1 VNFYCPY
8 HCVNIILIEFKFP
21 APRNQ
26 SRNGNELLFSKESLL
41 ACAEDWSKL
50 RLLNLDELVK
60 SVSSYLIIRA
70 PDYDIVAKLNPLEV
84 YSADNLGELL
94 HSRLTGDANFY
105 PNDVLGDKVMSIG
118 PNVPCVIDCAG
129 LYHVAREGSSH
140 FQEHLHLLI
149 DVEKCSN
156 LCQAVIKYGQTD
168 GSRSAGQ
175 FRVNFGC
182 GGQHMPGGVPAKLVG
197 LDFEKKLK
205 DDDYFDSHTTLQ
217 SVGLLTEFLWNVMV
231 GIQKEAMDPP
241 IAPDQRRHEEYGRVL
256 SKKLNMEECVGFE
269 DITLVVSI
277 LSPRFDGVHE
287 HRDKMNDSLIGY
299 RRTGTLNMCFQ
310 LGNGIIIQLQVCIL
324 AIVNLFNVRSHLHLI

>member
-1 VNFYCPY
+1 LPLSTFTCA
-8 HCVNIILIEFKFP
+8 NIKLTIFKFLS
-21 APRNQ
+21 PRNQ
-26 SRNGNELLFSKESLL
+26 IRVGNELVVSKESLL
-41 ACAEDWSKL
+41 ACEQDWSNL

-70 PDYDIVAKLNPLEV
+70 PDYDIVAELNPLEV

-105 PNDVLGDKVMSIG
+105 PNDVIGDKVMRIG
-118 PNVPCVIDCAG
+118 PNVPSFIDRAG

-156 LCQAVIKYGQTD
+156 LCRALIKYGKTD

-182 GGQHMPGGVPAKLVG
+182 GGQHMPDGVPAKLVG
-197 LDFEKKLK
+197 LDFEKRLQE
-205 DDDYFDSHTTLQ
+205 DDCFESSTTLQ
-217 SVGLLTEFLWNVMV
+217 SVGSLTEFLWNVMV
-231 GIQKEAMDPP
+231 GIQREAMDPP

-256 SKKLNMEECVGFE
+256 SQKLNMEVSVGFE
-269 DITLVVSI
+269 DITLWCLFVLHVLMVST
-277 LSPRFDGVHE
+277 
-287 HRDKMNDSLIGY
+287 N
-299 RRTGTLNMCFQ
+299 
-310 LGNGIIIQLQVCIL
+310 
-324 AIVNLFNVRSHLHLI
+324 IVTK

>member
-1 VNFYCPY
+1 
-8 HCVNIILIEFKFP
+8 
-21 APRNQ
+21 
-26 SRNGNELLFSKESLL
+26 LL
-41 ACAEDWSKL
+41 ACLEDWSKL

-60 SVSSYLIIRA
+60 SVSSFLIIRA

-105 PNDVLGDKVMSIG
+105 PNDVIGDKVMSIG
-118 PNVPCVIDCAG
+118 PNVPSVIDRAG

-156 LCQAVIKYGQTD
+156 VCQAVIKYGQTD

-197 LDFEKKLK
+197 LDFEKSLQE
-205 DDDYFDSHTTLQ
+205 DDSFESQTILQ

-231 GIQKEAMDPP
+231 GMQKEAMDPP
-241 IAPDQRRHEEYGRVL
+241 IAPDQQRHDEYGRVL
-256 SKKLNMEECVGFE
+256 SKKLHMEESVGFE

-277 LSPRFDGVHE
+277 LFPRFDGVHE

-299 RRTGTLNMCFQ
+299 RRTGTLNMCFV
-310 LGNGIIIQLQVCIL
+310 LGNGIIIQLQVSIPPF
-324 AIVNLFNVRSHLHLI
+324 VNPLNVNSHFYVI